1 MLLDTNALSAFAD
14 GDAGL
19 APIVKQT
26 KRISVPVVALGEYRF
41 GIRQSRNR
49 EYYEAW
55 LKAQSAHWEVLCV
68 DELTTI
74 HYATVRFE
82 LKQKGR
88 PIPAND
94 MWIAAATLET
104 GSCLLTF
111 DADFAS
117 VQGLDSVLLEA

>member
-94 MWIAAATLET
+94 MWIAAL
-104 GSCLLTF
+104 SRQYDRPLISRDRHF
-111 DADFAS
+111 
-117 VQGLDSVLLEA
+117 DSVSGLIRISW